1 MDERLMI
8 GDSIA
13 GRQSTHRPGCAKIVP
28 MNGSRIERWVSC
40 STAVAVV
47 LVVLGVA
54 GVWQSSAQQA
64 ASPAGSPCAV
74 NNGGCAAGVVC
85 KDGPK
90 PGTWQCGDSCPPGF
104 TGSPETGCVD
114 VNECL
119 VNNGGCHKLSACRN
133 TPGSRTCSSCP
144 QDFAGD
150 GYVGCFDVNEC
161 PAGDCSDRIPRG
173 AETATPPT
181 VTTSGDVTVAATSEA
196 GAPATFTVSATD
208 KIDGARQAQ
217 CLPRSGSTFPIGKT
231 TVSCWAINSVGKIGR
246 ATLSVTVNKPQ
257 F

>member
-1 MDERLMI
+1 
-8 GDSIA
+8 
-13 GRQSTHRPGCAKIVP
+13 
-28 MNGSRIERWVSC
+28 MNGSGIQRWVSY
-40 STAVAVV
+40 STAVAAV
-47 LVVLGVA
+47 LVVLGAA

-74 NNGGCAAGVVC
+74 NNGGCPSGVVC
-85 KDGPK
+85 LDGPK
-90 PGTWQCGDSCPPGF
+90 PGTWRCGESCPPGF

-119 VNNGGCHKLSACRN
+119 VNNGGCHRLSACRN

-173 AETATPPT
+173 AETATPPA

-246 ATLSVTVNKPQ
+246 ASLTVTVNKPQ